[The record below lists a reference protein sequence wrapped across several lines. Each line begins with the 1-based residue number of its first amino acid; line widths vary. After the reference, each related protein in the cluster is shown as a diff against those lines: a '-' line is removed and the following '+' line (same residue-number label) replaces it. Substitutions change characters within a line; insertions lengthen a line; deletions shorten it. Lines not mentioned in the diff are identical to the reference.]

1 VARYELL
8 TQEPHRYVDVSVDGK
23 VVSMLTGVVGA
34 AGKSIEKS
42 YVTSDEA
49 WREYQ
54 LFVRQ
59 LLERGYV
66 ASNNPR
72 EERDGEEEP
81 AEEKKIAAA
90 SVFDPALEAAIDRN
104 RADPGPYL
112 VYADW
117 LQSKGDPR
125 GELIVVQHKRS
136 LGDDPKARDRERQLL
151 ATHTSAF
158 LGPLADM
165 PRAHGGNAL
174 VWRHGFVR
182 AAFVGAGD
190 GRNDIA
196 GMLDAFLSHPSARF
210 LEELS
215 IGLAVYAG
223 GNDYSKVV
231 QVLLKHPEALARLVD
246 LTIGE
251 FEQEEC
257 EISWAIFG
265 DLSGLWPHL
274 GRLQRLTL
282 HGGTMK
288 LGAMSLPSLTTLR
301 VETGGLALASLE
313 SILRAQWPALERM
326 EIWFGSPDYG
336 GDCGVDDVGPLLE
349 SPPPKLVHLGL
360 RNAAFTD
367 ALVERLHGSKALAQV
382 HSLDLSM
389 GCLTEAGAGSLKE
402 HATRYRHLS
411 TLDLSDNC
419 LADVTGLESL
429 AKVVVLG
436 RQQPD
441 RIDED
446 RHYPSV
452 GE

>member
-1 VARYELL
+1 MARYELL

-23 VVSMLTGVVGA
+23 VISMLTGVVGA
-34 AGKSIEKS
+34 PGKSIEKS

-49 WREYQ
+49 WKEYQ

-72 EERDGEEEP
+72 EERDSEAEP
-81 AEEKKIAAA
+81 EEKIV
-90 SVFDPALEAAIDRN
+90 SVSDPALEAAIEKN
-104 RADPGPYL
+104 PADPGPYL

-125 GELIVVQHKRS
+125 GELIVVQHKRAM
-136 LGDDPKARDRERQLL
+136 GEDAKARDRERQLL
-151 ATHTSAF
+151 ATHTAAF

-182 AAFVGAGD
+182 AAFLGAGD
-190 GRNDIA
+190 GRNEIA
-196 GMLDAFLSHPSARF
+196 GMLDSFLSHPSARF

-215 IGLAVYAG
+215 IGLAVYSG
-223 GNDYSKVV
+223 GNEYSKVV
-231 QVLLKHPEALARLVD
+231 QALLKHPAALARLVD
-246 LTIGE
+246 LTFGE

-257 EISWAIFG
+257 EISWARFG

-274 GRLQRLTL
+274 GKLQRLTL
-282 HGGTMK
+282 HGGSMT
-288 LGAMSLPSLTTLR
+288 LGAISLPSLVTLR
-301 VETGGLALASLE
+301 IETGGLPVAALQSVIRASWPSLE
-313 SILRAQWPALERM
+313 RL

-336 GDCGVDDVGPLLE
+336 GDCGAEDVRPLLE
-349 SPPPKLVHLGL
+349 NLPPKLAHLGL
-360 RNAAFTD
+360 RNAVFTD
-367 ALVERLHGSKALAQV
+367 DLVALLHGSKALAQV
-382 HSLDLSM
+382 RTLDLSM
-389 GCLTEAGAGSLKE
+389 GCLTAAGADSLRSN
-402 HATRYRHLS
+402 AARYRHLDS
-411 TLDLSDNC
+411 LDLSDNC

-429 AKVVVLG
+429 AKVVMTG
-436 RQQPD
+436 QQRPD
-441 RIDED
+441 RIDDD
-446 RHYPSV
+446 RRYPSV